1 MGNPFSE
8 SEILHF
14 LANIFLAVFHL
25 NSRDIFHR
33 DIKPANLLIKR
44 EANEK
49 TYLYLTDFGIAKDI
63 SGKSERSSSDLDDIK
78 GTIEAHPPEI
88 LNPRNSKKPKIIKQD
103 VWAIGTIAY

>member
-14 LANIFLAVFHL
+14 LANIILVVFHL
-25 NSRDIFHR
+25 NSQDIFHR

-44 EANEK
+44 DPNGK

-63 SGKSERSSSDLDDIK
+63 SGKSERYSSGLDDIK
-78 GTIEAHPPEI
+78 GAIEALPPEI
-88 LNPRNSKKPKIIKQD
+88 LNQTTR
-103 VWAIGTIAY
+103 